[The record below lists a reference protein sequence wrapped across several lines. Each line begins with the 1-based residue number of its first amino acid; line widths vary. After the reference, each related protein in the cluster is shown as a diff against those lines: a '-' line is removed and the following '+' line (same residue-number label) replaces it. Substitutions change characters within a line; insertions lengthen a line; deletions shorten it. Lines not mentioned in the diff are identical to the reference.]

1 MSTSLLYHTQGIAGF
16 QFLNFKYD
24 GGKVTAEIVRKKNKF
39 ICSSCKN
46 RDVRAIPIGYRI
58 IRALPMGSKQFN
70 LKVKLHRL
78 SCKRCGS
85 FLTERLDFL
94 PELKVHYTKQLART
108 IIELRP
114 EMTIQGIS
122 KHFGLSWNTVK
133 EIEKRHLKKKYK
145 KVRLK
150 NVKYIGV
157 DEIYIGAEG
166 FLTIVRDLE
175 TGAVL
180 HIGDGKGSDALSGFT
195 RRLNRYK
202 AKLEA
207 ISLDFGRAYIKWAK
221 EAQPQA
227 ELIFDHFHLIKLM
240 NEKIDKIRR
249 MTMTR
254 LEEEE
259 KKQLK
264 NKRWLFLKNIENLG
278 DNSKEELE
286 NLRSIYSDLGTAS
299 MLKESLRNIYAIAR
313 YDFEAEIA
321 FDMWCTKADETG
333 ISYLKTMAK
342 TIRKHIKGIV
352 AYWNTGITNAFME
365 GFNNK
370 IRWLNKQAYGY
381 RDIEF
386 LKLKIF
392 DLPNAKAVRI

>member
-39 ICSSCKN
+39 ICSRCGN
-46 RDVRAIPIGYRI
+46 RNVSATFIGHRI
-58 IRALPMGSKQFN
+58 IHGLPMGSKQFN
-70 LKVKLHRL
+70 LKVNLHRL
-78 SCKRCGS
+78 NCKKCAS
-85 FLTERLDFL
+85 FLTEKLDFL
-94 PELKVHYTKQLART
+94 PEVKVHYTKQLART

-114 EMTIQGIS
+114 EMTIQAIA
-122 KHFGLSWNTVK
+122 KHFGLSWNTIK

-145 KVRLK
+145 KVKLK
-150 NVKYIGV
+150 NVKCIGI
-157 DEIYIGAEG
+157 DEIHIGDEG
-166 FLTIVRDLE
+166 FLTIVRDLRS
-175 TGAVL
+175 GAVL
-180 HIGDGKGSDALSGFT
+180 HIGDGKGSDALSEFT
-195 RRLNRYK
+195 KRLKRSK
-202 AKLEA
+202 IKLEA
-207 ISLDFGRAYIKWAK
+207 VSLDFGRAYIKWAK

-249 MTMTR
+249 TTMAR

-264 NKRWLFLKNIENLG
+264 SKRWLFLKNIENLE
-278 DNSKEELE
+278 DDSKKELE

-299 MLKESLRNIYAIAR
+299 MLKESLRNIYSIAE
-313 YDFEAEIA
+313 YDFEAELA
-321 FDMWCTKADETG
+321 FDMWCKKADETG

-342 TIRKHIKGIV
+342 TIRNHIRGIV

-392 DLPNAKAVRI
+392 DFPKAKTVRI

>member
-16 QFLNFKYD
+16 QFLNFKYG

-39 ICSSCKN
+39 ICSKCGSHN
-46 RDVRAIPIGYRI
+46 VSPTAIGQRI
-58 IRALPMGSKQFN
+58 VHGLPMGSKQFE
-70 LKVKLHRL
+70 LKVNLHRL
-78 SCKRCGS
+78 NCKKCAS
-85 FLTERLDFL
+85 YLTEKLDFL
-94 PELKVHYTKQLART
+94 PEVKVHYTKQLART
-108 IIELRP
+108 IIDLRP
-114 EMTIQGIS
+114 EMTIQAIA

-145 KVRLK
+145 RVKLK
-150 NVKYIGV
+150 NVKCIGI
-157 DEIYIGAEG
+157 DEIHIGDEG
-166 FLTIVRDLE
+166 FLTIVRDLRS
-175 TGAVL
+175 GAVL
-180 HIGDGKGSDALSGFT
+180 HIGDGKGSDALSEFT
-195 RRLNRYK
+195 KRLKRSK
-202 AKLEA
+202 IKLEA
-207 ISLDFGRAYIKWAK
+207 VSLDFGRAYIKWAK

-227 ELIFDHFHLIKLM
+227 KLIFDHFHLIKLM

-249 MTMTR
+249 TTMAR

-264 NKRWLFLKNIENLG
+264 SKRWLFLKNIENLE
-278 DNSKEELE
+278 DDSKKELE

-299 MLKESLRNIYAIAR
+299 MLKESLRNIYSIAE
-313 YDFEAEIA
+313 YDFEAELA
-321 FDMWCTKADETG
+321 FDMWCKKADETG

-342 TIRKHIKGIV
+342 TIRKHIEGIV

-392 DLPNAKAVRI
+392 DLPKAKTVRI